1 MTAPCPK
8 CASPSPLLVLQSPAP
23 MASFFEHQ
31 DRAQSRT
38 GWLVVLFLF
47 GMLGVIGAVT
57 LVTAGVQPSAW
68 PLGILIG
75 GCLVGIPFLF
85 KLLTLSGSGQAV
97 ADSLGCTR
105 IDPGSRDLAERK
117 VLNVVEEMAIASGM
131 PVPPVYVMEDSSI
144 NAFAAGSTPQ
154 NAALGVSR
162 GAIELLTR
170 DELQGVMAH
179 EFSHIF
185 HGDMR
190 INMRA
195 VAAIFG
201 VMAVGLV
208 GHILLRAG
216 GRARR
221 GKEAAGIALV
231 GLALL
236 IIGAIGT
243 FFARLMQAAI
253 SRQREFLADA
263 SAVQYT
269 RNPAGIAGA
278 LRKIA
283 KEHGSAISSPQASQF
298 NHMFFAPGFNAFFA
312 SHPPVDVR
320 IARIEA
326 IAGGVL
332 PAADSTTA
340 QPSPQPVSTGQP
352 IRPIPGN
359 LAASVAAIGS
369 VPAAGL
375 QAVQSAFDET
385 SPEIEQAIHDRS
397 GARAIVLAV
406 CIHPD
411 VDLSERQFALI
422 RSRLPDVLGTVRRL
436 APLIASHGTPHR
448 MAMVDVACATL
459 VRLDQNEY
467 SAFRSLLADVVRV
480 DGKTILF
487 EWVVLQVLRM
497 RVELPMSLKAGEVA
511 RKNDANLRALAVPA
525 TRLLGVLALQG
536 QSDEHAAVAAFD
548 VGLATLGFQ
557 KAELP
562 PKEQCTLDVVAQDL
576 DVISMLRPA
585 AAGQFINAALA
596 CVSHDAATTDREYL
610 LLRALSE
617 RLGVPLPPMLAA

>member
-1 MTAPCPK
+1 
-8 CASPSPLLVLQSPAP
+8 

-31 DRAQSRT
+31 ERAQSRT

-47 GMLGVIGAVT
+47 GMFGVIGAVT
-57 LVTAGVQPSAW
+57 IVTAGVQPAAW

-85 KLLTLSGSGQAV
+85 KLFTLSGSGQAV
-97 ADSLGCTR
+97 AESLGCTR
-105 IDPGSRDLAERK
+105 IDPGSHDQAERK

-131 PVPPVYVMEDSSI
+131 PIPPVYVMEDSSI

-162 GAIELLTR
+162 GAIESLTR

-216 GRARR
+216 GRAGRR
-221 GKEAAGIALV
+221 KEAAGIALV

-236 IIGAIGT
+236 VVGSVGT

-283 KEHGSAISSPQASQF
+283 EEHGSAVSSPQASQF
-298 NHMFFAPGFNAFFA
+298 NHMFFASGFNAFFA
-312 SHPPVDVR
+312 SHPPIDVR

-332 PAADSTTA
+332 PPATTTAPSPAA
-340 QPSPQPVSTGQP
+340 QPSRTSQP

-369 VPAAGL
+369 VPTAGL
-375 QAVQSAFDET
+375 QAVHSAFDET
-385 SPEIEQAIHDRS
+385 APEIEQAIHDRS
-397 GARAIVLAV
+397 GARAIVLAI
-406 CIHPD
+406 CMHPD
-411 VDLSERQFALI
+411 VDLSERQFTLI
-422 RSRLPDVLGTVRRL
+422 RSRLPDVLATVRRL
-436 APLIASHGTPHR
+436 APLVGSQGTRHR

-459 VRLDQNEY
+459 VRLDPTDY
-467 SAFRSLLADVVRV
+467 GAFRSLLADVVRV
-480 DGKTILF
+480 DGKTTLF

-497 RVELPMSLKAGEVA
+497 RVEVPLSLKGGEVS

-536 QSDEHAAVAAFD
+536 HTDERSAAAAFH
-548 VGLATLGFQ
+548 VGLAALGFH
-557 KAELP
+557 AGELP
-562 PKEQCTLDVVAQDL
+562 PREQRTLDAVAQDL
-576 DVISMLRPA
+576 DVISMLRPV
-585 AAGQFINAALA
+585 AAGQFIDAAFA
-596 CVSHDAATTDREYL
+596 CVSHDAETTDREYL

-617 RLGVPLPPMLAA
+617 RLGVPLPLMLAE

>member
-1 MTAPCPK
+1 
-8 CASPSPLLVLQSPAP
+8 

-38 GWLVVLFLF
+38 GWLVALFLF
-47 GMLGVIGAVT
+47 GMCGVVGAITGVAA
-57 LVTAGVQPSAW
+57 VVQPTAW
-68 PLGILIG
+68 PYGTLIG
-75 GCLVGIPFLF
+75 VCIVGIPYLF
-85 KLLTLSGSGQAV
+85 KALTLSGSGHGV
-97 ADSLGCTR
+97 AQSLGCTR
-105 IDPGSRDLAERK
+105 IDPGSQDPSERK

-131 PVPPVYVMEDSSI
+131 PVPPVYVMEDPSI
-144 NAFAAGSTPQ
+144 NAFAAGTTPQ
-154 NAALGVSR
+154 NAAIGVSR
-162 GAIELLTR
+162 GAIESLTR

-190 INMRA
+190 INIRA

-201 VMAVGLV
+201 VMAVGLI
-208 GHILLRAG
+208 GQILLRMGASSRRKKDAG
-216 GRARR
+216 GVIVVA
-221 GKEAAGIALV
+221 IALIV
-231 GLALL
+231 
-236 IIGAIGT
+236 IGAIGT

-283 KEHGSAISSPQASQF
+283 SEYGSAVSAPQASQF
-298 NHMFFAPGFNAFFA
+298 NHMFFASGFNALFA
-312 SHPPVDVR
+312 SHPPLEVR

-332 PAADSTTA
+332 PPASVPTTA
-340 QPSPQPVSTGQP
+340 TEPIAAPAAPSTSQPMASISPM
-352 IRPIPGN
+352 RPMPGN

-369 VPAAGL
+369 VPSGSL
-375 QAVQSAFDET
+375 QAVHSAFDEAA
-385 SPEIEQAIHDRS
+385 PEIERAIHDQA
-397 GARAIVLAV
+397 GARALVLAV
-406 CIHPD
+406 CMQSD
-411 VDLSERQFALI
+411 VDLSERQCALI
-422 RSRLPDVLGTVRRL
+422 RARLPEVLGTVRRL
-436 APLIASHGTPHR
+436 MPLLAPFGTQHR

-459 VRLDQNEY
+459 VLLDPTSY
-467 SAFRSLLADVVRV
+467 GAFRSLLADVVRV
-480 DGKTILF
+480 DGKTTLF

-511 RKNDANLRALAVPA
+511 RKNDANLAALAVPA

-536 QSDEHAAVAAFD
+536 HPDEQSATGSFQA
-548 VGLATLGFQ
+548 GLAALGFRSG
-557 KAELP
+557 ELP
-562 PKEQCTLDVVAQDL
+562 PRDQRTLDTVAQDL

-585 AAGQFINAALA
+585 AAGQYINAAFA
-596 CVSHDAATTDREYL
+596 CVSHDAETTDREYL

-617 RLGVPLPPMLAA
+617 RLGVPLPPMIAA

>member
-1 MTAPCPK
+1 
-8 CASPSPLLVLQSPAP
+8 

-47 GMLGVIGAVT
+47 GLFGVIGAVT
-57 LVTAGVQPSAW
+57 IVIACIQPVAW
-68 PLGILIG
+68 PLGVLIG

-97 ADSLGCTR
+97 AESLGCTR
-105 IDPGSRDLAERK
+105 IDPGTRDPSERK

-144 NAFAAGSTPQ
+144 NAFAAGGTPQ

-162 GAIELLTR
+162 GAIESLTR

-201 VMAVGLV
+201 VMAVGLF

-216 GRARR
+216 GSAGRR
-221 GKEAAGIALV
+221 KEAAGIAVV

-236 IIGAIGT
+236 LIGSVGT

-283 KEHGSAISSPQASQF
+283 KEYGSAVSSPQASQF
-298 NHMFFAPGFNAFFA
+298 NHMFFASGFNAFFA
-312 SHPPVDVR
+312 SHPPIDVR

-326 IAGGVL
+326 IAGGVV
-332 PAADSTTA
+332 PSSTPTTAPSTA
-340 QPSPQPVSTGQP
+340 QPTGTNPP

-369 VPAAGL
+369 VPAEGL

-385 SPEIEQAIHDRS
+385 SPEIDQAIHDRT

-411 VDLSERQFALI
+411 VDLSERQFTLI
-422 RSRLPDVLGTVRRL
+422 RSRQPDVLATVRRL
-436 APLIASHGTPHR
+436 APLVVSRNAHHR

-459 VRLDQNEY
+459 VRLDPAAY
-467 SAFRSLLADVVRV
+467 GSFRSLLADVVRV
-480 DGKTILF
+480 DGKTTLF

-497 RVELPMSLKAGEVA
+497 RVEVPLSLKAGEVA
-511 RKNDANLRALAVPA
+511 RKNDASLRALGVPA
-525 TRLLGVLALQG
+525 TRLLGMLALQG
-536 QSDEHAAVAAFD
+536 HADDGSAAVALNVA
-548 VGLATLGFQ
+548 LAKIGFQ
-557 KAELP
+557 PAEP
-562 PKEQCTLDVVAQDL
+562 PPRDQRTLDAVAQDL

-585 AAGQFINAALA
+585 AAGQFIDAALA
-596 CVSHDAATTDREYL
+596 CVSHDAETTDREYL
-610 LLRALSE
+610 LLRAISE
-617 RLGVPLPPMLAA
+617 RLGVPLPLVLAP